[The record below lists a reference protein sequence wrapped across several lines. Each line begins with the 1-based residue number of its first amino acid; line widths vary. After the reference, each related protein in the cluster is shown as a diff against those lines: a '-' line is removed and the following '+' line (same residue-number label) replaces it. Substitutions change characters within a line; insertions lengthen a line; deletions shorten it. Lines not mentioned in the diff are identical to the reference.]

1 MNFFKTPAVLKYV
14 YPNLLWDKKKEE
26 RRKKNQRIY
35 LTFDDGPIPDVT
47 EFVLDTLKA
56 YRAKGTFFC
65 VGDNVDRHPQLYQK
79 ILRKGHVVGNHTHHH
94 LNGWE
99 TRDQDYFNNI
109 RQCDSSLIQHLP
121 ERVRL
126 LKKLF
131 RPPHGKIRKSQIQFL
146 KHEYTIVMWDI
157 LSGDF
162 DQDFNEEKCLEKC
175 IANTTAGTIIIF
187 HDSYKAEKNL
197 RYVLPRYLDH
207 FTSAEFQF
215 DVL

>member
-1 MNFFKTPAVLKYV
+1 MNFFKTPAILKYV
-14 YPNLLWDKKKEE
+14 YPNLIWDKKKEE
-26 RRKKNQRIY
+26 RKNEDQQIY

-56 YRAKGTFFC
+56 YCAKATFFC
-65 VGDNVDRHPQLYQK
+65 VGNNVDRHPHLYQQ
-79 ILRKGHVVGNHTHHH
+79 ILDKGHEVGNHTHHH

-99 TRDQDYFNNI
+99 SNDRDYFNDVG
-109 RQCDSSLIQHLP
+109 QCENALTRHLP
-121 ERVRL
+121 ENAQP

-146 KHEYTIVMWDI
+146 KYEYTIVMWDI

-162 DQDFNEEKCLEKC
+162 DHGFNEEKCLDKC
-175 IANTTAGTIIIF
+175 ISNTAAGTIIIF

-207 FTSAEFQF
+207 FTSAGFRF
-215 DVL
+215 GVL

>member
-14 YPNLLWDKKKEE
+14 YPNLLWDKKDKQEQE
-26 RRKKNQRIY
+26 QRIY
-35 LTFDDGPIPDVT
+35 LTFDDGPVPGVT
-47 EFVLDTLKA
+47 DFVLETLKS
-56 YRAKGTFFC
+56 YQAKATFFC
-65 VGDNVDRHPQLYQK
+65 VGENVDRYPALYQQ
-79 ILRKGHVVGNHTHHH
+79 IFREGHVVGNHTHHH

-99 TRDQDYFNNI
+99 SKDQDYFNDINLCENSLRRHLI
-109 RQCDSSLIQHLP
+109 RETPS
-121 ERVRL
+121 

-131 RPPHGKIRKSQIQFL
+131 RPPHGKIKKSQIHFL

-162 DQDFNEEKCLEKC
+162 DADFNEEKCLRKC
-175 IANTTAGTIIIF
+175 ISHSTNGTIIIF

-207 FTSAEFQF
+207 FVSAGFHFE
-215 DVL
+215 VL